1 MFSLFTALSIQ
12 KRPAVVL
19 DTYYI
24 LAAAVLLIC
33 LIILVCCIC
42 KHRRKKKNN
51 ARRGSEQLIYK
62 APKPATEYRKVQPL
76 KSELAAMV
84 RNQLLYLL
92 SRALL
97 LLLLLCWSLPI
108 FHEQLCSRRH
118 HAHTAKALYILRVI
132 FNFCRG
138 FRGTLFKVYNIPYLN
153 IVGWGVKM
161 LSTSLNNT

>member
-62 APKPATEYRKVQPL
+62 PPKPATEYRKVQPL

-84 RNQLLYLL
+84 RNQLLYFAL
-92 SRALL
+92 SGHFCCCCCCAGPCLYSTNSYALADITRTPQKHSI
-97 LLLLLCWSLPI
+97 SLGSFLI
-108 FHEQLCSRRH
+108 SAEVLEGHYLKY
-118 HAHTAKALYILRVI
+118 TI
-132 FNFCRG
+132 
-138 FRGTLFKVYNIPYLN
+138 IPYYPRL
-153 IVGWGVKM
+153 
-161 LSTSLNNT
+161 